1 MNRKYSEIIKKNDAK
16 IANIKPRIPILDG
29 VAPSLISFL
38 DKKTIGLSKFFLI
51 LFNISIFHLND
62 IIL

>member
-16 IANIKPRIPILDG
+16 IANIKPRIPIIAG

-38 DKKTIGLSKFFLI
+38 DKKIIGLSKFFLI
-51 LFNISIFHLND
+51 LFNI
-62 IIL
+62 